1 MLINDKQGG
10 RVAIEERFDTVLA
23 AAESHVSNIAQPNL
37 LAFGSGGDNDVAEL
51 LRIVDLGRHGH
62 RIGISHVA
70 RSGFPAEL
78 ARRKDAALRF
88 DSRKNLVERDLVVIQ
103 QVGLQPDTHG
113 VFTGAHNVHLTYA
126 VDLQQFVLDVDIGV
140 VGEKIAG
147 VASGRW

>member
-1 MLINDKQGG
+1 MPSGKRLKGAHFGLDRIAHIDGIAARLLINDKQGG

-88 DSRKNLVERDLVVIQ
+88 DSRKTSSSEIL
-103 QVGLQPDTHG
+103 
-113 VFTGAHNVHLTYA
+113 
-126 VDLQQFVLDVDIGV
+126 
-140 VGEKIAG
+140 
-147 VASGRW
+147 